1 VSTLLC
7 QIIAVEPRVK
17 SGAYSLVTK
26 LHHDTQR
33 VQQGGPFFGLTRT
46 YTPLVAPENGGELLP
61 GESTRVQ
68 LTINRILARIA
79 EASTKLFDL
88 VATKDYANCQAKGTI
103 TVDGTVLLA
112 DVPVTYLLFLE
123 KQLKDLRTIIAKLPT
138 LDLAETW
145 HYDHARG
152 CWATEPVKTART
164 KKTPQNHVLAAAT
177 DKHPA
182 QVHMFT
188 VDEIVG
194 YWELVKFSGALSA
207 DRAAVLLRRVEALQE
222 AVAFAREQA
231 NTMEVTDQK
240 VGGAVFDYLFAASE

>member
-1 VSTLLC
+1 VTLLC

-17 SGAYSLVTK
+17 SSAYSLVTT

-33 VQQGGPFFGLTRT
+33 TQQGGPFFGLSRT
-46 YTPLVAPENGGELLP
+46 YTPLVAPEDGGEELP

-68 LTINRILARIA
+68 WRIDDILRQIG

-88 VATKDYANCQAKGTI
+88 VATKDWANCEAKGDV
-103 TVDGTVLLA
+103 TVGGTVLLEK
-112 DVPVTYLLFLE
+112 VPVTYLLFLE
-123 KQLKDLRTIIAKLPT
+123 KQLKDLRAIIAKLPT
-138 LDLAETW
+138 LDLADTW
-145 HYDHARG
+145 HYDAARG

-164 KKTPQNHVLAAAT
+164 KKIPQNHVLAAAT

-182 QVHMFT
+182 QVSMYT

-194 YWELVKFSGALSA
+194 YWETVKFSGALTA
-207 DRAAVLLRRVEALQE
+207 DRVVVLLKRVEALQE

-231 NTMEVTDQK
+231 NTLEVTDRK
-240 VGGAVFDYLFAASE
+240 VGAVLFDYLFGA